1 MHNGCNRYNH
11 IHCLH
16 TVIVHCKRVQ
26 GTDAKRKSKKHF
38 ALVTAVLQEKDLY
51 IATSGAIFY
60 YFDEEVY
67 ADAMERLST
76 SCYEITSSTE
86 DTFTGT
92 LHVDKGQELIY
103 TSIPYDAG
111 WVVKID
117 GAVVETEEIVG
128 ALLGFRTV
136 PGDHTLEL
144 EYRPSC
150 VKYGTYISLAGLS
163 AFALLCL
170 GEWISR
176 RHKKKSV
183 DMR

>member
-1 MHNGCNRYNH
+1 MK
-11 IHCLH
+11 
-16 TVIVHCKRVQ
+16 T
-26 GTDAKRKSKKHF
+26 
-38 ALVTAVLQEKDLY
+38 EKDNQLVM
-51 IATSGAIFY
+51 T
-60 YFDEEVY
+60 
-67 ADAMERLST
+67 T
-76 SCYEITSSTE
+76 
-86 DTFTGT
+86 
-92 LHVDKGQELIY
+92 
-103 TSIPYDAG
+103 IPYDAG